1 MEVKKKRVEME
12 KNETG
17 VVLGLEERPR
27 SSPPPPPHSQRPCRT
42 QVLGR
47 EARKSLRNWTKQV
60 GNRSE
65 DGTGTQFTEEGNS
78 VSPSQMTLEH

>member
-27 SSPPPPPHSQRPCRT
+27 SSPHPPHSQRPCRT

-47 EARKSLRNWTKQV
+47 EARKFLRNWTKQV

-65 DGTGTQFTEEGNS
+65 DRTGTQLTEEGNS
-78 VSPSQMTLEH
+78 MSPSQMTLEH